1 MCKYTL
7 KICWTT
13 LFHKNIFHKSHSQ
26 NFGGCDVPT
35 NLFSPIYLLLSQ
47 SFAQSIVTYQTILLY
62 KNIFHKSH
70 WQNRALEVAM
80 FPQTSLVRSINQVKI
95 KNKGGLCKEK

>member
-47 SFAQSIVTYQTILLY
+47 SFIKSIVINYQTILLY
-62 KNIFHKSH
+62 KNIFHKVE
-70 WQNRALEVAM
+70 LTEPG
-80 FPQTSLVRSINQVKI
+80 F
-95 KNKGGLCKEK
+95 GGCDVPTNLFSPFYLPSKDKE